1 MPGGLKGIVAAGMAL
16 LASSH
21 LAEAAIIFD
30 QSATTGV
37 AYISQD
43 YPDFPTFSTA
53 GYDDFSLLTATDI
66 DIFTVFGTDFGNAAL
81 NVAVTASI
89 YADAAGF
96 PGAALSTVSGSQVGS
111 DLVFDFGSLVLG
123 PGSYWIS
130 AVVTRPFAN
139 GGDQWYWNEHSPA
152 SGSES
157 LFWNPGGGYGYGT
170 GIVTHTTV
178 SGNPNDS
185 SWTLSGN
192 AVASLPE
199 PSPLALALL
208 GVCGIGGLFGATIR
222 RRSSAT

>member
-1 MPGGLKGIVAAGMAL
+1 MSGGLNCIVAAGVLL
-16 LASSH
+16 LASSQ
-21 LAEAAIIFD
+21 LAQAAIIFD
-30 QSATTGV
+30 QSSTTGV
-37 AYISQD
+37 AYISQA
-43 YPDFPTFSTA
+43 YPDAPAFSTA
-53 GYDDFSLLTATDI
+53 GYDDFSLLVATSIDLFTA
-66 DIFTVFGTDFGNAAL
+66 FGSDFGNAAL

-89 YADAAGF
+89 YADAAGS

-111 DLVFDFGSLVLG
+111 DLVFDFGSLVLS

-130 AVVTRPFAN
+130 SVVTRPYAN

-170 GIVTHTTV
+170 GVFTHTTI

-192 AVASLPE
+192 AIAALPE
-199 PSPLALALL
+199 PTSLTLALL
-208 GVCGIGGLFGATIR
+208 GMCGSCGIGAAIR
-222 RRSSAT
+222 RRRTAA